1 MDEINWKNI
10 DLNLLVVFSYL
21 YRYRSVSVAAEKS
34 FVSQSAM
41 SHSLN
46 RLRGLFDDVLFVRKG
61 HKMEPSERAH
71 QVAPQIHQLLS
82 VISGELLAKPPFSP
96 QAFDGVCRIG
106 MTDYAEFIFAPK
118 LYDAIRQQAPKA
130 QVSFINV
137 NRNNYVSL
145 IEQEKLD
152 VVIGSMPVLEEPFE
166 AQRLYT
172 EKHVCLCDPQQVD
185 VTRMNIEQFAA
196 IEQALVSPD
205 GQLSTQVDKLLASQG
220 LSRRVTVASRNFL
233 TIRSLL
239 SHRALIAIVPERMA
253 LAQGFDDRL
262 TSFEPPIEVADFDIS
277 LVWHSAT
284 GNSEKG
290 MWLREVICQQIH

>member
-61 HKMEPSERAH
+61 HKMVPSERAH

-82 VISGELLAKPPFSP
+82 VISGELLAKQPFSP

-152 VVIGSMPVLEEPFE
+152 VVIGSIPVLEEPFE

-290 MWLREVICQQIH
+290 MWLREVIRQQIH

>member
-82 VISGELLAKPPFSP
+82 VISGELLAKQPFSP

-118 LYDAIRQQAPKA
+118 LYDAIRLQAPKA

-152 VVIGSMPVLEEPFE
+152 VVIGSMPVLEELFE

-172 EKHVCLCDPQQVD
+172 EKHVCLCDPLQVD

-233 TIRSLL
+233 TIRNLL

-290 MWLREVICQQIH
+290 MWLREVIRQQIH

>member
-1 MDEINWKNI
+1 MSDINWKNI

-21 YRYRSVSVAAEKS
+21 YRYRSVSAAAEKS

-82 VISGELLAKPPFSP
+82 VISGELLAKQPFSP

-152 VVIGSMPVLEEPFE
+152 VVIGSIPTLDEQFE
-166 AQRLYT
+166 SERLYT
-172 EKHVCLCDPQQVD
+172 ERHVCLCDGTQVD
-185 VTRMNIEQFAA
+185 ISAMTVAKFAA

-205 GQLSTQVDKLLASQG
+205 GQLSTQVDKLLVSQG

-290 MWLREVICQQIH
+290 MWLREVIRQQIH